1 MNQFFINITKK
12 LDLELYKNST
22 LADVDS
28 ITFKKIRK
36 YFPDISYGNFDFTG
50 VSLEDL
56 KKEILNLNIKK
67 YSTNGSSP
75 KAKR

>member
-28 ITFKKIRK
+28 ITFKKIRE

-56 KKEILNLNIKK
+56 KKEILNLNVKK